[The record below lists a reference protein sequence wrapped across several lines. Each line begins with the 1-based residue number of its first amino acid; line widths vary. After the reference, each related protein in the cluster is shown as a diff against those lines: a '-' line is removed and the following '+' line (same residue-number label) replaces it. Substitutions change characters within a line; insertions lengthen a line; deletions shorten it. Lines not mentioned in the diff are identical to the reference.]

1 MPARM
6 RDLFPDPNAATDTL
20 EGILERFTFVNEE
33 NGWSVVR
40 LVVEGETDLI
50 TAVGNLV
57 GVRVGESVR
66 MTGAWVEDR
75 RYGRQ
80 FKVATYTPVLPSTE
94 AGIAKYLGSGVIPGV
109 GPKTAEKIVA
119 AFGAKTLDI
128 LTDAPERLRL
138 IPGMG
143 RKAKAIADGWAEQR
157 TIHETMTFL
166 LSLGLG
172 PALAARVWKRYLGR
186 TTDVVK
192 SDPYRL
198 AAEVTGI
205 GFLTADR
212 IASGLG
218 IPPSAPERAEAG
230 AMHILR
236 ESQSEGHCYL
246 PKDELAEKA
255 GELLGPEGAP
265 AAEAIDRLA
274 ARNLVVVEKDGVY
287 TLDLHMAEV
296 AAAEQLRALLD
307 APPVDVPIDADRA
320 LAWFESQAHI
330 TLAEGQRQA
339 ILSGIRNKAT
349 VITGGPGTGKTTLI
363 RGLAEIFKKKAL
375 RLALCTPTGR
385 ASRRLESAS
394 GEKARTIH
402 RTLEWNPKLG
412 LPQRNLAHPLE
423 ADVVIVDEASML
435 DITLFRLLLDA
446 IPPSARLILVG
457 DADQLPSVGPGSV
470 LRDVIASRAVETVRL
485 TVIFRQEERS
495 LIVTNAYAVLQG
507 EMPEPKGADFEF
519 HEQEN
524 PEQALASI
532 VELASRDLPRRLGL
546 TPADIQVLVPMHK
559 GTLGAISLNT
569 ALQDR
574 LNPTGAR
581 AVPLRNLK
589 VGDKVMQVKND
600 YELDIYNGDLGLVTA
615 VDAADGIVTVVFDG
629 KPCAFN
635 ADSLDTLELAYACTI
650 HKSQGSEYPAVV
662 IALHTQ
668 HFPMLQRNLLYTA
681 ITRGKRFVAIVGSKR
696 ALRTAVANDKERLRW
711 TRLAER
717 LK

>member
-1 MPARM
+1 M
-6 RDLFPDPNAATDTL
+6 RDLFPDPNAASDTL

-40 LVVEGETDLI
+40 LIVEGETDLV
-50 TAVGNLV
+50 TAVGSLV
-57 GVRVGESVR
+57 GVRIGESVR

-119 AFGAKTLDI
+119 AFGAKTLDV
-128 LTDAPERLRL
+128 LTDEPDRLRA

-157 TIHETMTFL
+157 AIHETMTFL
-166 LSLGLG
+166 HSLGLG
-172 PALAARVWKRYLGR
+172 TALAVRVWKKYLGR

-212 IASGLG
+212 IAAGLG

-230 AMHILR
+230 AMHVLR

-246 PKDELAEKA
+246 PREELADKA
-255 GELLGPEGAP
+255 GELLGPEGASAP
-265 AAEAIDRLA
+265 EAIDRLA
-274 ARNLVVVEKDGVY
+274 EKSLVVIENGGVY
-287 TLDLHMAEV
+287 ALDLHQAEV
-296 AAAEQLRALLD
+296 DAAERLRALLD
-307 APPVDVPIDADRA
+307 APPVDVPIDATRA
-320 LAWFESQAHI
+320 LAWFEGQAKI

-349 VITGGPGTGKTTLI
+349 VITGGPGTGKTTLV
-363 RGLAEIFKKKAL
+363 RGLTEIFDVKDL
-375 RLALCTPTGR
+375 RLALCAPTGR
-385 ASRRLESAS
+385 ASRRLEAAS
-394 GEKARTIH
+394 GQQAKTIH
-402 RTLEWNPKLG
+402 RMLEWNPKVG
-412 LPQRNLAHPLE
+412 APQRNLAHPLE

-435 DITLFRLLLDA
+435 DIALFRMLLDA

-470 LRDVIASRAVETVRL
+470 LRDIIASRSVEVVRL
-485 TVIFRQEERS
+485 TEIFRQDARS

-507 EMPEPKGADFEF
+507 EMPELAGADFQFVEK
-519 HEQEN
+519 EV
-524 PEQALASI
+524 PEEALASI
-532 VELASRDLPRRLGL
+532 VELASRELPRRLGL
-546 TPADIQVLVPMHK
+546 TPADVQVLVPMHK
-559 GTLGAISLNT
+559 GTLGAISLNNS
-569 ALQDR
+569 LQER
-574 LNPTGAR
+574 LNPNGAR

-589 VGDKVMQVKND
+589 IGDKVMQVKND
-600 YELDIYNGDLGLVTA
+600 YELDVFNGDLGQVTE
-615 VDAADGIVTVVFDG
+615 VDAADGTVTVVFDG
-629 KPCAFN
+629 KKCAFN
-635 ADSLDTLELAYACTI
+635 ADNLDTLELAYACTI

-696 ALRTAVANDKERLRW
+696 ALRTAIANDKERLRW

-717 LK
+717 LR

>member
-6 RDLFPDPNAATDTL
+6 RDLFPDPNAASDTL

-40 LVVEGETDLI
+40 LIVEGETDLV
-50 TAVGNLV
+50 TAVGSLV
-57 GVRVGESVR
+57 GVRIGESVR

-119 AFGAKTLDI
+119 AFGAKTLDV
-128 LTDAPERLRL
+128 LTDEPDRLRA

-157 TIHETMTFL
+157 AIHETMTFL
-166 LSLGLG
+166 HSLGLG
-172 PALAARVWKRYLGR
+172 TALAVRVWKKYLGR

-212 IASGLG
+212 IAAGLG

-230 AMHILR
+230 AMHVLR

-246 PKDELAEKA
+246 PREELADKA
-255 GELLGPEGAP
+255 GELLGPEGASAP
-265 AAEAIDRLA
+265 EAIDRLA
-274 ARNLVVVEKDGVY
+274 EKSLVVIENGGVY
-287 TLDLHMAEV
+287 ALDLHQAEV
-296 AAAEQLRALLD
+296 DAAERLRALLD
-307 APPVDVPIDADRA
+307 APPVDVPIDATRA
-320 LAWFESQAHI
+320 LAWFEGQAKI

-349 VITGGPGTGKTTLI
+349 VITGGPGTGKTTLV
-363 RGLAEIFKKKAL
+363 RGLTEIFDVKDL
-375 RLALCTPTGR
+375 RLALCAPTGR
-385 ASRRLESAS
+385 ASRRLEAAS
-394 GEKARTIH
+394 GQQAKTIH
-402 RTLEWNPKLG
+402 RMLEWNPKVG
-412 LPQRNLAHPLE
+412 APQRNLAHPLE

-435 DITLFRLLLDA
+435 DIALFRMLLDA

-470 LRDVIASRAVETVRL
+470 LRDIIASRSVEVVRL
-485 TVIFRQEERS
+485 TEIFRQDARS

-507 EMPEPKGADFEF
+507 EMPELAGADFQFVEK
-519 HEQEN
+519 EV
-524 PEQALASI
+524 PEEALASI
-532 VELASRDLPRRLGL
+532 VELASRELPRRLGL
-546 TPADIQVLVPMHK
+546 TPADVQVLVPMHK
-559 GTLGAISLNT
+559 GTLGAISLNNS
-569 ALQDR
+569 LQER
-574 LNPTGAR
+574 LNPNGAR

-589 VGDKVMQVKND
+589 IGDKVMQVKND
-600 YELDIYNGDLGLVTA
+600 YELDVFNGDLGQVTE
-615 VDAADGIVTVVFDG
+615 VDAADGTVTVVFDG
-629 KPCAFN
+629 KKCAFN
-635 ADSLDTLELAYACTI
+635 ADNLDTLELAYACTI

-696 ALRTAVANDKERLRW
+696 ALRTAIANDKERLRW

-717 LK
+717 LR